1 VNHAVIPG
9 IAPAIAAFDRLAAS
23 YDEVFTCSV
32 VGRAQRNLVWDKL
45 RQAFHAGDRI
55 LEINCGT
62 GEDALFLASRGV
74 SVVACDGSA
83 AMIAVARQKLD
94 RATPPAAVA
103 FHTLPNERLSELTS
117 HALFDGAFS
126 NFSGLN
132 CVASIPDVAA
142 SLGKLLQPGGVAIL
156 CVSTRFCLWELLWFL
171 LRGKPRKAVRR
182 ILGSAMASIHES
194 TVPIFYPTVKEWSR
208 SVAPH
213 FRLRSVR
220 AVGLFVPP
228 SYAETWA
235 STHRRAVSLLEQLD
249 RALGAWPVLRSVG
262 DHILLEFEK
271 VAE

>member
-1 VNHAVIPG
+1 MTHAMAPEIS
-9 IAPAIAAFDRLAAS
+9 PAIAAFDRLAAS
-23 YDEVFTCSV
+23 YDDVFTRSV

-45 RQAFHAGDRI
+45 RQAFHAGDRV

-83 AMIAVARQKLD
+83 AMIAVAKQKL
-94 RATPPAAVA
+94 AGTAPPAPVA

-117 HALFDGAFS
+117 RALFDGAFS

-132 CVASIPDVAA
+132 CVADIPGVAA
-142 SLGKLLQPGGVAIL
+142 SLGKLLHPGGVAIL

-182 ILGSAMASIHES
+182 ILGSTMASIQES
-194 TVPIFYPTVKEWSR
+194 TVPIFYPTVKEWSN
-208 SVAPH
+208 SVAPY

-235 STHRRAVSLLEQLD
+235 SGHRRAVSLLEQLD
-249 RALGAWPVLRSVG
+249 R
-262 DHILLEFEK
+262 
-271 VAE
+271 